1 MLNYQRAPALGVGP
15 ILRFSWAVPP
25 APSAAAAATVQRQSS
40 YRITVV
46 DAASG
51 ALAWS
56 SGSVASA
63 ASLNVEVN
71 GTAPGVNLKPGAGY
85 LWTVACDGGAA
96 SDPAGFVTSLWA
108 GFAADARWI
117 WAADTK
123 RAQVFA
129 NFRHVVTAAEVPR
142 GKTVASALLYATAW
156 QEPTMLSAYK
166 VYVGGVLVSLGP
178 GRGEADVLA
187 GDSAFK
193 RAPYN
198 AVNITAAM
206 RGGGGGGG
214 GGAGTV
220 VAVEGMAPLFQTPCD
235 LHACT
240 DRNTAGGGVLL
251 QIELVFTDGT
261 AGRIATKP
269 GPAWAAEPYD
279 AYYNPTAPGT
289 SVPGMAGLSA
299 YAKVQEHIDAS
310 HEAQHDW
317 RTAAAVGPSPDSP
330 DRPDSPPGWPAAV
343 ASRYQNRS
351 SLIARMA
358 RPLQTYRPADPT
370 TTRFADPTGS
380 GRPSF
385 FVDFG
390 REFQGGV
397 VLDVKGGAKGAV
409 FRIISGELLLPG
421 GAMDN
426 TTGSRLDPARTWGY
440 DTNWTLRDGDQR
452 LVQHNY
458 MLFRYL
464 AVTLV
469 AGELPASFAF
479 SGWGVKY
486 EYAPADS
493 GFASSNA
500 TLNRVWELA
509 RWTLDGGVVD
519 TYTDS
524 NTRERRPYECDGL
537 VAATARG
544 LLQNDPMWGR
554 HGASWVL
561 EVPTWP
567 VEWQQM
573 AAVLAYLDYS
583 TTGSPDLFETYEA
596 RLHARTNIGALDGTG
611 LINTSTGR
619 HLVGWDPPPTKE
631 MFVNNGHT
639 SVCNGWAIT
648 GLEKLA
654 AMATAAG
661 NGANASVYRGQA
673 AGIRAAMLAQMWD
686 PGAGRFCDGP
696 CADPAVRHH
705 GGPTTNYFTTYFDL
719 VPEAAAAGV
728 WRAMAASGLEGI
740 GDYGAFVFLS
750 ALARRPADDG
760 TAMLTALT
768 KCDAASWC
776 NEMVQYNATMT
787 TESLGLPHATMS
799 HPWGT
804 GAVPAVVHGVM
815 GIHQTTPTWASF
827 SVRPL
832 LASLRWANITVPTVR
847 GPITV
852 HATPH
857 SVATVVPC
865 TAAATLCLY
874 RPHGGGVAKG
884 VPPRLVLDGSA
895 VAAVRA
901 EGGFLCAAEP
911 VGCGP
916 GPRVLTALPG
926 E

>member
-25 APSAAAAATVQRQSS
+25 TAAFPAAAIVQRQSS
-40 YRITVV
+40 YRITIV
-46 DAASG
+46 DAATG
-51 ALAWS
+51 ERAWS
-56 SGSVASA
+56 SGSVASS
-63 ASLNVEVN
+63 ASINVEVN
-71 GTAPGVNLKPGAGY
+71 ATAPRVNLKPGAGY
-85 LWTVACDGGAA
+85 LWTVACDDGAA
-96 SDPAGFVTSLWA
+96 SDPAGFVTSLWD
-108 GFAADARWI
+108 GFSADARWI
-117 WAADTK
+117 WAADTT
-123 RAQVFA
+123 RSQRFA
-129 NFRHVVTAAEVPR
+129 NLRHVVTVDEVPQP
-142 GKTVASALLYATAW
+142 KTVASALLYATAW

-166 VYVGGVLVSLGP
+166 VYVGGALVSLGP
-178 GRGEADVLA
+178 GRGEPDVLSGNA
-187 GDSAFK
+187 TFK

-198 AVNITAAM
+198 AVNITTAM
-206 RGGGGGGG
+206 RS
-214 GGAGTV
+214 GAGTV

-240 DRNTAGGGVLL
+240 DLNTAGGAVML

-261 AGRIATKP
+261 KRRIVTAP
-269 GPAWAAEPYD
+269 GKAWAAAPYD
-279 AYYNPTAPGT
+279 AYYNPTSPGT
-289 SVPGMAGLSA
+289 NVPGMAGLSA

-310 HEAQHDW
+310 NEAQPDW
-317 RTAAAVGPSPDSP
+317 RTAAVVAPA
-330 DRPDSPPGWPAAV
+330 WPAAV
-343 ASRYQNRS
+343 ASSFQNRGALVS
-351 SLIARMA
+351 RMA
-358 RPLQTYRPADPT
+358 RPLQTYSPADPT
-370 TTRFADPTGS
+370 TTRFTDPTGGS
-380 GRPSF
+380 RPSF

-397 VLDVKGGAKGAV
+397 VLDVLGGAKGAT
-409 FRIISGELLLPG
+409 FRIISGELLLPDG
-421 GAMDN
+421 GMDN
-426 TTGSRLDPARTWGY
+426 TTGSRLDPDRTWGY

-469 AGELPASFAF
+469 AGELPASFSF

-486 EYAPADS
+486 EYAPDDS

-537 VAATARG
+537 IAATGRG
-544 LLQNDPMWGR
+544 LIQNDPMWGR
-554 HGASWVL
+554 HSAAWVL

-573 AAVLAYLDYS
+573 AAMLAYLDFS
-583 TTGSPDLFETYEA
+583 ATGKADLFATYEA
-596 RLHARTNIGALDGTG
+596 RLYARTNVGELDKTG

-631 MFVNNGHT
+631 MFVSNAHT

-654 AMATAAG
+654 TMAAAAG
-661 NGANASVYRGQA
+661 NPTNASVYRGQA

-719 VPEAAAAGV
+719 VPEAGAAGV
-728 WRAMAASGLEGI
+728 WREMAGSGLTGI
-740 GDYGAFVFLS
+740 GDYGAFIFLS
-750 ALARRPADDG
+750 ALARRPTDDG
-760 TAMLTALT
+760 SAMLTALT
-768 KCDAASWC
+768 KCDAYSWC
-776 NEMVQYNATMT
+776 NEIEQYNATMT
-787 TESLGLPHATMS
+787 TESLGQPHATMS

-804 GAVPAVVHGVM
+804 AALPAVVHGVM
-815 GIHQTTPTWASF
+815 GIHQTAPTWASF
-827 SVRPL
+827 TVRPL
-832 LASLRWANITVPTVR
+832 LATLRWANITVPTIR
-847 GPITV
+847 GPIIV
-852 HATPH
+852 HATHH
-857 SVATVVPC
+857 SVTTTVPC
-865 TAAATLCLY
+865 TAAATLCIY
-874 RPHGGGVAKG
+874 RGGGGAAG
-884 VPPRLVLDGSA
+884 GSGGGGERRLFLDGNT

-911 VGCGP
+911 IGCGA
-916 GPRVLTALPG
+916 GPRVLSLSLATPG
-926 E
+926 RATE